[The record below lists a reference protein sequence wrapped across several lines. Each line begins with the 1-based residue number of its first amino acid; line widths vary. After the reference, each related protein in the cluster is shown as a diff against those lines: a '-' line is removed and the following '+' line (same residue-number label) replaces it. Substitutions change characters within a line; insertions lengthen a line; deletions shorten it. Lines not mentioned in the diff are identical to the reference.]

1 MVQGAMVRVMTRT
14 AIGMVLGAL
23 VVMARPAAIGAQQAY
38 DIVIRGGRLLDGTG
52 NPWYY
57 ADVGI
62 RGDRI
67 VAVGNLAGAAAGRTI
82 DATGLYVAP
91 GFIDA
96 HTHAGGGLARPELS
110 HARPLLAQGI
120 TTVIINPDGQGP
132 VDLVAQRE
140 VLERNGIGVN
150 AAQLLGHG
158 SVRQAVLG
166 MEDRAPTAAELAR
179 MGALVRAGMEAG
191 AFGLSSGPYYAPGS
205 YSTTEELVALARIA
219 AEYDGTYTSHIRDE
233 SDYTVGLIAAL
244 DEVITVAREARLPSV
259 ATHLKALGPRV
270 WGFGPALAKRIERAR
285 GEGLEVFADQYP
297 YTASATG
304 LTAALVPRWAQAG
317 GGDSLLAR
325 LADPG
330 ARARIRAEMIE
341 NLDRRG
347 GADRIQFRT
356 HDADHSIEGRTLA
369 AVAAARGLDAV
380 DAAIA
385 LVEAGSAGIVSFNM
399 DDSDVEFL
407 MRQPWMMTASD
418 GDLVAP
424 DRGVPHPRIYGT
436 FPRKLGVYVRDRDLI
451 DLGAAVRSM
460 TTLPAAVFRIA
471 DRGEIRP
478 GMFADIVVF
487 DLERLRDLA
496 TYQQP
501 HQLSEGMVYVLV
513 NGVAAIDRGAFTGEV
528 PGKVLLRR

>member
-1 MVQGAMVRVMTRT
+1 MRRA
-14 AIGMVLGAL
+14 AL
-23 VVMARPAAIGAQQAY
+23 ALALLSLAPATVPAAAQQTF
-38 DIVIRGGRLLDGTG
+38 DILIRGGRLLDGTG

-67 VAVGNLAGAAAGRTI
+67 AAVGDLAGATARRTI

-96 HTHAGGGLARPELS
+96 HTHAGGGLVRPELS
-110 HARPLLAQGI
+110 RARPLLAQGI

-140 VLERNGIGVN
+140 TLERNALGVN
-150 AAQLLGHG
+150 VAQLIGHG

-166 MEDRAPTAAELAR
+166 MDDRAPSDAELDR
-179 MGALVRAGMEAG
+179 MRALVRTAMAAG

-205 YSTTEELVALARIA
+205 YAATDELIALAAVA
-219 AEYDGTYTSHIRDE
+219 AEYDGAYTSHIRDE
-233 SDYTVGLIAAL
+233 ADYSIGVIAAL
-244 DEVITVAREARLPSV
+244 DEVIAVAREARLPSV

-270 WGFGPALAKRIERAR
+270 WGFGPALAMRIERAR
-285 GEGLEVFADQYP
+285 AEGLEVFADQYP

-317 GGDSLLAR
+317 GNDSLLAR
-325 LADPG
+325 LAAPDT
-330 ARARIRAEMIE
+330 RARIRTEMVE
-341 NLDRRG
+341 NLARRG
-347 GADRIQFRT
+347 GAERLQFRT
-356 HDADHSIEGRTLA
+356 HDADPTIEGLTLA
-369 AVAAARGLDAV
+369 AVAVARGQAPV

-385 LVEAGSAGIVSFNM
+385 IVEAGGAGVVSFNM
-399 DDSDVEFL
+399 DDGDVEFL
-407 MRQPWMMTASD
+407 MRQPWTMTASD

-424 DRGVPHPRIYGT
+424 DYGVPHPRIYGT
-436 FPRKLGVYVRDRDLI
+436 FPRKLGVYARDRGVV
-451 DLGAAVRSM
+451 DLGGAVRSM
-460 TTLPAAVFRIA
+460 TTLPATVFRVA

-487 DLERLRDLA
+487 DLARLRDLA
-496 TYQQP
+496 TYQVP
-501 HQLSEGMVYVLV
+501 HQVSEGMVHVLV
-513 NGVAAIDRGAFTGEV
+513 NGVPAVEAGAFTDAAAGRV
-528 PGKVLLRR
+528 LRRR

>member
-1 MVQGAMVRVMTRT
+1 MTR
-14 AIGMVLGAL
+14 
-23 VVMARPAAIGAQQAY
+23 AAIALALLGLAPVAVPGTTTAQQTF
-38 DIVIRGGRLLDGTG
+38 DVVIRGGRLLDGTG

-67 VAVGNLAGAAAGRTI
+67 AAVGDLAGATARRTI

-96 HTHAGGGLARPELS
+96 HTHAGGGLLRPELS
-110 HARPLLAQGI
+110 QARPLLAQGI

-140 VLERNGIGVN
+140 TLERNALGVN
-150 AAQLLGHG
+150 VAQLIGHG

-166 MEDRAPTAAELAR
+166 MDDRAPSDPELDR
-179 MGALVRAGMEAG
+179 MRALVRTAMEAG

-205 YSTTEELVALARIA
+205 YAATDELIALAAVA
-219 AEYDGTYTSHIRDE
+219 AEYDGAYTSHIRDE
-233 SDYTVGLIAAL
+233 ADYSIGVIAAL
-244 DEVITVAREARLPSV
+244 DEVIAVAREARLPSV

-270 WGFGPALAKRIERAR
+270 WGFGPALALQIEGARA
-285 GEGLEVFADQYP
+285 EGLEVFADQYP

-317 GGDSLLAR
+317 GNDSLVAR
-325 LADPG
+325 LAAPDT
-330 ARARIRAEMIE
+330 RARIRSEMVE
-341 NLDRRG
+341 NLARRG
-347 GADRIQFRT
+347 GAERLQFRT
-356 HDADHSIEGRTLA
+356 HAADPAIEGQTLA
-369 AVAAARGLDAV
+369 AVAAGRGQDPV

-385 LVEAGSAGIVSFNM
+385 IVEAGGAGVVSFNM
-399 DDSDVEFL
+399 DDGDVEFL
-407 MRQPWMMTASD
+407 MRQPWTMTASD
-418 GDLVAP
+418 GDLVASG
-424 DRGVPHPRIYGT
+424 DGVPHPRIYGT
-436 FPRKLGVYVRDRDLI
+436 FPRKLGVYARDRGVV

-460 TTLPAAVFRIA
+460 TTLPATVFRVA

-487 DLERLRDLA
+487 DLARLRDLA
-496 TYQQP
+496 TYQAP
-501 HQLSEGMVYVLV
+501 HQVSEGMVHVLV
-513 NGVAAIDRGAFTGEV
+513 NGVPAVDAGAFTDAAA
-528 PGKVLLRR
+528 GKVLRRR

>member
-1 MVQGAMVRVMTRT
+1 M
-14 AIGMVLGAL
+14 
-23 VVMARPAAIGAQQAY
+23 RPAAILLALYALASGTAPAPLRAQEPY
-38 DIVIRGGRLLDGTG
+38 DIVIRGGRLLDGSG

-57 ADVGI
+57 GDVGI

-67 VAVGNLAGAAAGRTI
+67 VAVGNLADAAARRTI

-140 VLERNGIGVN
+140 TLERNGIGVN
-150 AAQLLGHG
+150 AAQLIGHG
-158 SVRQAVLG
+158 AVRQAVLG
-166 MEDRAPTAAELAR
+166 MDDRAPSAAEIDR
-179 MGALVRAGMEAG
+179 MRALVRAGMEAG

-205 YSTTEELVALARIA
+205 YATTEELVAVAGIA
-219 AEYDGTYTSHIRDE
+219 AEYGGAYTSHIRDE
-233 SDYTVGLIAAL
+233 ADYSIGVVAAL

-270 WGFGPALAKRIERAR
+270 WGFGPALVKRIERAR
-285 GEGLEVFADQYP
+285 AAGLEVFADQYP

-317 GGDSLLAR
+317 GDDALLTR

-330 ARARIRAEMIE
+330 TRARIRAAMVE
-341 NLDRRG
+341 NLERRG
-347 GADRIQFRT
+347 GAERLQFRT
-356 HDADHSIEGRTLA
+356 HDADPTIEGRTLA
-369 AVAAARGLDAV
+369 AVAAARGQDPV

-385 LVEAGSAGIVSFNM
+385 IVEAGGAGVVSFNM

-436 FPRKLGVYVRDRDLI
+436 FPRKLGVYARDRGIVDLA
-451 DLGAAVRSM
+451 GAVRSM
-460 TTLPAAVFRIA
+460 TTLPATVFRVA
-471 DRGEIRP
+471 DRGAIRP
-478 GMFADIVVF
+478 GMFADVVEF
-487 DLERLRDLA
+487 DLAGLRDRA
-496 TYQQP
+496 TYQAP
-501 HQLSEGMVYVLV
+501 HQLSEGMAYVLV
-513 NGVAAIDRGAFTGEV
+513 NGVPAIDAGAFTGADAGRV
-528 PGKVLLRR
+528 LRRR

>member
-1 MVQGAMVRVMTRT
+1 MRRET
-14 AIGMVLGAL
+14 ARRARRLLGAL
-23 VVMARPAAIGAQQAY
+23 VLLASPVAIGAQQGY
-38 DIVIRGGRLLDGTG
+38 DVIIRGGRLLDGTG

-67 VAVGNLAGAAAGRTI
+67 VAVGDLADAVARRTI
-82 DATGLYVAP
+82 DATDLYVAP

-96 HTHAGGGLARPELS
+96 HTHAGGGLARAELS

-120 TTVIINPDGQGP
+120 TTVIVNPDGQGP

-140 VLERNGIGVN
+140 TLERNGIGVN
-150 AAQLLGHG
+150 VAQLIGHG

-166 MEDRAPTAAELAR
+166 MDDRAPSAGELDR
-179 MGALVRAGMEAG
+179 MRALVRAAMEGG

-205 YSTTEELVALARIA
+205 FAATDELIALAAVA
-219 AEYDGTYTSHIRDE
+219 AEYGGAYTSHIRDE
-233 SDYTVGLIAAL
+233 ADYSIGVIAAL
-244 DEVITVAREARLPSV
+244 DEVIAVAREARLPSV

-285 GEGLEVFADQYP
+285 AEGLEVFADQYP

-317 GGDSLLAR
+317 GNDSLLAR

-330 ARARIRAEMIE
+330 ARARIRAAMVE
-341 NLDRRG
+341 NLARRG
-347 GADRIQFRT
+347 GADRLRFRT
-356 HDADHSIEGRTLA
+356 HDTEPSIEGLTLS
-369 AVAAARGLDAV
+369 AVAESRGQDPV
-380 DAAIA
+380 DAAIGI
-385 LVEAGSAGIVSFNM
+385 VEAGGAGVVSFNM
-399 DDSDVEFL
+399 DDGDVEFL

-436 FPRKLGVYVRDRDLI
+436 FPRKLGVYARDRGI
-451 DLGAAVRSM
+451 VDLGGAVRSM
-460 TTLPAAVFRIA
+460 TTLPATVFRIA
-471 DRGEIRP
+471 DRGAIRP
-478 GMFADIVVF
+478 GMLADIVVF
-487 DLERLRDLA
+487 DLARLRDLA
-496 TYQQP
+496 TYQAP
-501 HQLSEGMVYVLV
+501 HQLSEGMVCVLV
-513 NGVAAIDRGAFTGEV
+513 NGVPAVDAGAFTDAAAGRA
-528 PGKVLLRR
+528 LRRR

>member
-1 MVQGAMVRVMTRT
+1 MRHVAVAFALIGLARGLAPGT
-14 AIGMVLGAL
+14 A
-23 VVMARPAAIGAQQAY
+23 GAQQDF

-67 VAVGNLAGAAAGRTI
+67 VAVGVLAGGTARRTI

-120 TTVIINPDGQGP
+120 TTAILNPDGQGP
-132 VDLVAQRE
+132 IDLAAQRAT
-140 VLERNGIGVN
+140 LERNGIGVN
-150 AAQLLGHG
+150 AALLIGHS

-166 MEDRAPTAAELAR
+166 MDDRAPTAAELDR
-179 MGALVRAGMEAG
+179 MRDLVRAGMEAG
-191 AFGLSSGPYYAPGS
+191 AYGLSSGPYYAPGS
-205 YSTTEELVALARIA
+205 FATTDELVALATIA
-219 AEYDGTYTSHIRDE
+219 AEYDGAYTSHIRDE
-233 SDYTVGLIAAL
+233 ADYSVGLMAAL

-270 WGFGPALAKRIERAR
+270 WGFGPALATRIERAR
-285 GEGLEVFADQYP
+285 AEGLEVFADQYP

-317 GGDSLLAR
+317 GSDSLLAR
-325 LADPG
+325 LAYP
-330 ARARIRAEMIE
+330 ATRERIRAEMVE
-341 NLDRRG
+341 NLARRG
-347 GADRIQFRT
+347 GADRLQFRT
-356 HDADHSIEGRTLA
+356 HDADPSIEGRTLA
-369 AVAAARGLDAV
+369 AVASAREQDPV

-385 LVEAGSAGIVSFNM
+385 LVEAGGAGIVSFNM

-436 FPRKLGVYVRDRDLI
+436 FPRKLGVYVRDRAI
-451 DLGAAVRSM
+451 VDLGSAVRSM
-460 TTLPAAVFRIA
+460 TTLPARVFRIA

-478 GMFADIVVF
+478 GMFADVVVF
-487 DLERLRDLA
+487 DLERLRDRA

-501 HQLSEGMVYVLV
+501 HQLSEGMVHVLV